1 MLESKPRIFVSS
13 TIYDF
18 ADLRS
23 ALKYWLNEMGF
34 EVYMSEYTDF
44 RKDSTDNSYKACLN
58 AIQECDYYILL
69 IGARVG
75 GLFSENPK
83 VSITQKEYQEAS
95 KLFDDGKI
103 KKMFTFVRKD
113 IWTIREDR
121 KALHQILKNN
131 YLKDNELSKD
141 DIKQI
146 ESHESTFIND
156 ADLIFHFIKE
166 VGKVQQMKDAVIGN
180 ADLPTNNWIN
190 TFYSFEDIITVLKT
204 ELNIHTDL
212 SYKRWGEIVVQEIS
226 HNLAH
231 LTQKTDGKLYPFYA
245 LASNYYKAFPDKIDT
260 DFTVSKKDSL
270 GAYLFIIKS
279 CMHIDRLNS
288 EMTKG
293 AIQSGVFLQYDKNN
307 QDFRSRN
314 IQKALYAL
322 VDNIV
327 LVKRAYDIMQR
338 NEYLAHLKTILKID
352 HREFVV
358 HNSGDL
364 NIVWLIAL
372 YNSEFNVIEL
382 SRYLF
387 AVLKTGY
394 DANEYPDLK
403 STLVFKKDE
412 NNEPITNDITPED
425 IYNYFVN
432 NKQSTAAPEGTA
444 VDPQI

>member
-1 MLESKPRIFVSS
+1 M
-13 TIYDF
+13 
-18 ADLRS
+18 
-23 ALKYWLNEMGF
+23 
-34 EVYMSEYTDF
+34 
-44 RKDSTDNSYKACLN
+44 
-58 AIQECDYYILL
+58 
-69 IGARVG
+69 
-75 GLFSENPK
+75 
-83 VSITQKEYQEAS
+83 
-95 KLFDDGKI
+95 
-103 KKMFTFVRKD
+103 
-113 IWTIREDR
+113 
-121 KALHQILKNN
+121 
-131 YLKDNELSKD
+131 
-141 DIKQI
+141 
-146 ESHESTFIND
+146 
-156 ADLIFHFIKE
+156 
-166 VGKVQQMKDAVIGN
+166 
-180 ADLPTNNWIN
+180 
-190 TFYSFEDIITVLKT
+190 
-204 ELNIHTDL
+204 

-231 LTQKTDGKLYPFYA
+231 LTQKTDGKIYPFYA

-293 AIQSGVFLQYDKNN
+293 AIRSGVFLQYDKNN

-338 NEYLAHLKTILKID
+338 NEYLARLKTILKID
-352 HREFVV
+352 HREFIV

-444 VDPQI
+444 END